1 MLTYTLLMIGRFLMK
16 TSEENEIVV
25 DDEEL
30 YSISEK
36 EEITPSPQEP
46 YNKIV
51 SYNVSNSVEVLISKI
66 ENDEINL
73 RPEFQRDFVWDINR
87 ASLFIDSLIIG
98 LPIPSIF
105 LGKRKSDESFIV
117 IDGQQRLKSLYYFF
131 KGKFKSNRKERKFLL
146 QNLDNRDWNSKSY
159 EELGDVPQRSFRN
172 AVLNTTVIEN
182 IDVTPTAISDIFHR
196 LNTGGMALNDQE
208 IRNCIYAGEFNQLLA
223 KMNDNKDWLKLLGK
237 IAPNKR
243 LRDIELILRFIALNE
258 NYANY
263 QPSMREFLNK
273 FMEKNQDENLK
284 FNEII
289 DLFNQTVNKLN
300 KEIGQDA
307 FRQKRYFNRAICDAI
322 MVGIASLIKDGNLT
336 KNLKVKH
343 AELLNDSDFSLY
355 VSESTT
361 VSKNVIGRINLAKKY
376 FSL

>member
-1 MLTYTLLMIGRFLMK
+1 MK